1 MNFTFLKTLLILNFL
16 ICLFSCK
23 AKSVTD
29 STKAKSAESS
39 INTKNLSK
47 QNNKSKHQDSEI
59 KATFQIESSENE
71 ELGSPFSKISVKLN
85 DKLIFIKDIQGEAT
99 EFNKDDFK
107 NHQIPEDALAA
118 CGAWWAGGGIYFY
131 LIIKDNSVHVYE
143 GYLDEEQEDDSYHWK
158 KFKVL
163 K

>member
-29 STKAKSAESS
+29 STKAKSAESI

-47 QNNKSKHQDSEI
+47 QKNKSKHQDSEI

-71 ELGSPFSKISVKLN
+71 ELGSPFSKISVRLN

-99 EFNKDDFK
+99 EFNKDDLYQMYLQKTLDRTIRYASLIESFDQK
-107 NHQIPEDALAA
+107 EIKINDIICINPFYDQNQI
-118 CGAWWAGGGIYFY
+118 
-131 LIIKDNSVHVYE
+131 
-143 GYLDEEQEDDSYHWK
+143 
-158 KFKVL
+158 KV
-163 K
+163 